1 VNLAKVY
8 EGFACRAART
18 PPRAPLP
25 LHTFP
30 MGGVIRWPT
39 RVVVLSGLAVLAVG
53 LAGPSGAAAAHP
65 GAPRL
70 TTLTVRPSATD
81 QGLAGPND
89 PNLAVL
95 GPRASWNGLL
105 LVFLPG
111 SGGQPACCSM
121 FLDEAATLGYH
132 AVGLTYD
139 NTVAV
144 GSRCLN
150 DLSCYGAV
158 RQDVFDGSDPT
169 APTAIVPRDGVEHR
183 LAALLATLART
194 HPGDGWGAFVAHGK
208 PQYRSIVLAGHSQGG
223 GEAAFIGTRRPL
235 RGVISLS
242 SPPDT
247 NDLHVAAPWLSSVPG
262 GATPLDRYYAFVHAG
277 DPFLA
282 RIEAD
287 WAAMG
292 LGALGPITSV
302 DQTGPPYGLSHE
314 LLSSA
319 ALPPVV
325 LATHDSTAVDGAQ
338 PLCPGGSSEYV
349 AVWRYLLQAAGGLPV
364 TASSPGCP

>member
-1 VNLAKVY
+1 VRTVAR
-8 EGFACRAART
+8 GAGRAIV
-18 PPRAPLP
+18 
-25 LHTFP
+25 F
-30 MGGVIRWPT
+30 
-39 RVVVLSGLAVLAVG
+39 SCAVLAALLVG
-53 LAGPSGAAAAHP
+53 AGPPGAGAVTNPQGAAGDITTHVVSPAATD
-65 GAPRL
+65 PRL
-70 TTLTVRPSATD
+70 SGPDASD
-81 QGLAGPND
+81 LAM
-89 PNLAVL
+89 V
-95 GPRASWNGLL
+95 GPRSSWNGLL

-111 SGGQPACCSM
+111 SGGQPACCRL

-132 AVGLTYD
+132 ALGLTYE

-144 GSRCLN
+144 GIRCGN
-150 DLSCYGAV
+150 DLACYGAV
-158 RQDVFDGSDPT
+158 RQNVFDGADPG
-169 APTAIVPRDGVEHR
+169 APTHLSAENGVEHR
-183 LAALLATLART
+183 LAALLATLARD
-194 HPGDGWGAFVAHGK
+194 HPTGGWGSFVAHGR
-208 PQYRSIVLAGHSQGG
+208 PAYRSIVFSGHSQGG
-223 GEAAFIGTRRPL
+223 GEAAFIGTVRRL

-247 NDLHVAAPWLSSVPG
+247 NDLHVAAPWLSTVAAGS
-262 GATPLDRYYAFVHAG
+262 TPLDRYYAFVHAG

-325 LATHDSTAVDGAQ
+325 LATHDSTAVDSAQ
-338 PLCPGGSSEYV
+338 PLCSDGQSRYV
-349 AVWRYLLQAAGGLPV
+349 AVWRYLLHSAGSLSV
-364 TASSPGCP
+364 TASSPGCDA